1 MQRKITYLIFTLS
14 LFFTYTLHAAS
25 FDVRIFTDKK
35 VKSVFITSLIGKYI
49 VSSDDNKI
57 TELDKNMSL
66 TLTLDKGKIHIK
78 SDKEDFGYFTSLDI
92 EGDGL
97 KNIIKI
103 KPLGVEANERIYD
116 DDLEFTIERNLLKII
131 NKVEIEHYVAGVVQ
145 SEILGASDSLEFFKI
160 QAIITRTYAIN
171 NMMKH
176 YKDGYNLCDDV
187 HCQAYKSRCN
197 KFQILMAV
205 SLTAGDVIVDKDK
218 RMISASFHSNSGGE
232 TINSEELWGI
242 STSYLK
248 SVKDTFSNGMRNS
261 SWEYKM
267 SVKDWL
273 SYLSD
278 NYKLNTD
285 DTNKVK
291 AVLNF
296 EQNNRKKFLTDSIL
310 LKSIRKDLALKST
323 FFSVKRQ
330 GDMVVLKG
338 KGYGHGVGLSQEGAV
353 KMVRYG
359 YTSKQIIQFYYKDVE
374 LINYE
379 EIKKIE

>member
-1 MQRKITYLIFTLS
+1 MHRRIITLTFILLTLISFTLK
-14 LFFTYTLHAAS
+14 AAS
-25 FDVRIFTDKK
+25 FDVRIFSDKK
-35 VKSVFITSLIGKYI
+35 VKTVTITSLIGKYI
-49 VSSDDNKI
+49 VNSNTTKI

-66 TLTLDKGKIHIK
+66 TLTLEKGKIRITN
-78 SDKEDFGYFTSLDI
+78 DKEDFGFYTTIDV

-103 KPLGVEANERIYD
+103 KPTNADVNERIYD
-116 DDLEFTIERNLLKII
+116 DDLMFTVERGYFKII

-187 HCQAYKSRCN
+187 HCQAYRSRCN

-232 TINSEELWGI
+232 TINSEDLWNI
-242 STSYLK
+242 PTTYLK

-261 SWEYKM
+261 VWEHKM
-267 SVKDWL
+267 PVKEWL
-273 SYLSD
+273 SYLS
-278 NYKLNTD
+278 NNFKFNTN
-285 DTNKVK
+285 DTSKVR

-296 EQNNRKKFLTDSIL
+296 DQPTRKIFLVDSIY
-310 LKSIRKDLALKST
+310 LKNIRKDLALKST
-323 FFSVKRQ
+323 FFSVKKQ
-330 GDMVVLKG
+330 GDQVIIKG

-359 YTSKQIIQFYYKDVE
+359 YTARQVLQYYYKDVE

-379 EIKKIE
+379 EIKKID